1 MNMTEII
8 RKTMG
13 WCPNAEF
20 AKDSEEINMV
30 FYEGKY
36 IDKIKG
42 MGFRGF
48 LGVLN
53 LVFGAWLIFTA
64 LQVLAKPMIF
74 PWWYMEINM
83 FSSGIL
89 LLVGLSSIM
98 IFLNFVKSSNVHK
111 ILALVNI
118 ALLIAFLIYL
128 SQFLVSSEFSYSVF
142 DKPSMGYSF
151 GPVTLV
157 LFTFI
162 ITIPSALTFF
172 NKPSGERN
180 KRFLM
185 AILLVLMI
193 TFASVGVYYLYLNK
207 QKETAL
213 TAELGDNGEIKL
225 YKIEP
230 RSTSYYD
237 DAHPYFLDSPGD
249 TTGHHISLDTFQA
262 MQFLQ
267 KRETGKVLSW
277 WDYELEIK
285 AAGKEPV
292 ISYASKAIKFTIARP
307 ASLYDKFEPD
317 EKVADVSMFF
327 TTSSEDVAKG
337 IAEKYGADSVYLP
350 KQRINDLIEVMMIA
364 ANPALMQ
371 TKDSISSVD
380 NFEKNI
386 KPTMANKFI
395 TGADLRYF
403 DKVFENNDVIIYELK

>member
-1 MNMTEII
+1 MTMTEII

-30 FYEGKY
+30 SYEGKY

-42 MGFRGF
+42 MGFSGF
-48 LGVLN
+48 LSVLH

-74 PWWYMEINM
+74 PWWFMDINL

-89 LLVGLSSIM
+89 LLVGLSSLM
-98 IFLNFVKSSNVHK
+98 IFLNFVKSSNVHR

-142 DKPSMGYSF
+142 DKPYMGYSF

-207 QKETAL
+207 QKDAAL
-213 TAELGDNGEIKL
+213 TAELGDKSEIKL

-230 RSTSYYD
+230 GSTSYYD

-292 ISYASKAIKFTIARP
+292 ISYASKAIKSTIARP
-307 ASLYDKFEPD
+307 ASLYDKFEPE

-337 IAEKYGADSVYLP
+337 IAEKYGANSVYLP
-350 KQRINDLIEVMMIA
+350 KQRINDLIEVMMFA

-371 TKDSISSVD
+371 KPGSISRAD
-380 NFEKNI
+380 NFDETI

-395 TGADLRYF
+395 TGADLKYF
-403 DKVFENNDVIIYELK
+403 DKVFENKDVIIYELK